1 MGRQGRGKEAETHLE
16 NRRGKGEQEPSSLAG
31 EGGECASN
39 LLGLSL
45 QHPLSRLRAPGPQ
58 AQQKAMVPTLCP
70 PCWLPLG
77 LQPPHPL
84 RHAPVLHCRG
94 GATLPPPHL
103 RRAPPPT
110 LSPPPGPGSPTKAV
124 ARPRCG
130 SATNHQGT
138 RPHHKPRRCWA
149 QFTGQGPE
157 PWRGGR
163 LRHHLHEEEAAL
175 PVLDCQAPGS
185 QLWSAGR
192 LTCNR

>member
-94 GATLPPPHL
+94 GATLPPHIS
-103 RRAPPPT
+103 AGPPPNSVST
-110 LSPPPGPGSPTKAV
+110 SWAWKPHKGCGQATVWKCNQPSGHPPPPQATEVLGSVYRPGAG
-124 ARPRCG
+124 AL
-130 SATNHQGT
+130 
-138 RPHHKPRRCWA
+138 
-149 QFTGQGPE
+149 E
-157 PWRGGR
+157 GGR

-185 QLWSAGR
+185 PLWSAGR